1 MNDKTNNISLLK
13 ENIFTLIGYLNK
25 KILSQIT
32 QDIIDAQGMYALV
45 KLIDSYLR
53 LYNTE
58 IIMNIAQDNTEKA
71 EELKEGD
78 NNMLKNYKEKMAPRA
93 GFEPATKR
101 LTAACSTTELPRNN
115 NL

>member
-13 ENIFTLIGYLNK
+13 ENIFILIEYLNK

-32 QDIIDAQGMYALV
+32 QNRIDAQGVYALV
-45 KLIDSYLR
+45 KLIDSYLK

-58 IIMNIAQDNTEKA
+58 MIMNITQDNTEKTK
-71 EELKEGD
+71 ELNED
-78 NNMLKNYKEKMAPRA
+78 DSNMLKNYKEKMAPRA